1 MYPLDVVKTR
11 QQLSTAAKGT
21 GIVTTLKTI
30 VAQEGCVPMFLYLC
44 GWAIELTWTA
54 SRDCIEVS
62 SHL

>member
-30 VAQEGCVPMFLYLC
+30 VAQEG
-44 GWAIELTWTA
+44 
-54 SRDCIEVS
+54 
-62 SHL
+62 